1 MVSAE
6 VPNFLKEIAN
16 SIENREIFREM
27 SDEKA
32 LNFLI
37 NGDSKAS
44 IKFKEFLS
52 EYGHRGYKEF
62 DPLALQ
68 WGENPVPVVK
78 SLKKMLTGL

>member
-6 VPNFLKEIAN
+6 VPNLLKEIAN

-32 LNFLI
+32 LHFLI
-37 NGDSKAS
+37 NGNSKAS
-44 IKFKEFLS
+44 IKFREFLS

-68 WGENPVPVVK
+68 WGDNPITIVK
-78 SLKKMLTGL
+78 SLKTMLTGL